1 MSLDYL
7 KVPTNEFV
15 ASSRPYRTT
24 SFTEKSNPYDE
35 CTVSNLSLPTPRSS
49 ILKRT
54 NSSHMQQST
63 SSHSNVHYTPISNED
78 NKNCLPSSTT
88 PIIQS
93 PPLVTH
99 KSSGTHYHPF
109 RNRQLL
115 YKPTIPH
122 SSSHRRYENNTYE
135 ISPSVSRIYSPIT

>member
-7 KVPTNEFV
+7 KVPTNEFI
-15 ASSRPYRTT
+15 ASFRPYHT
-24 SFTEKSNPYDE
+24 SSFIEKSNPYDE
-35 CTVSNLSLPTPRSS
+35 HTVSNLSLPTPRPS

-63 SSHSNVHYTPISNED
+63 SNVHYAPISNED
-78 NKNCLPSSTT
+78 KRNCLPLSTT

-99 KSSGTHYHPF
+99 KSSRPHYHPY

-122 SSSHRRYENNTYE
+122 SSSHRRYENNTA
-135 ISPSVSRIYSPIT
+135 ISQPISRIYSPIT